1 VYEEQT
7 HLDASKDPFSKPSPF
22 LDRLAVGVRA
32 LEEWY
37 AADFERRITELSG
50 LLRTQITEELR
61 SQFTSELN
69 TNAERIRKQHEE
81 RAYVQFK
88 QWESERQTLK
98 TEVEELQKRLPGPEL
113 LNEIAVTETAIGKSL
128 EECGLEAERRVTSA
142 AALTQLLQTRAQQL
156 ELHAY
161 LRGLKFAVSQQGQ
174 PQRAP
179 VQEFSQNMPGFNP
192 PPAIY

>member
-1 VYEEQT
+1 MYEEQT
-7 HLDASKDPFSKPSPF
+7 HIEASKDPFSKPSPF

-50 LLRTQITEELR
+50 LLRTQISEELR

-69 TNAERIRKQHEE
+69 ASAERVRKQYEE
-81 RAYVQFK
+81 RAFVQIR
-88 QWESERQTLK
+88 QWESERQALK
-98 TEVEELQKRLPGPEL
+98 NEIEELQKRVPGPEIF
-113 LNEIAVTETAIGKSL
+113 NEIAVTETAIGKSL
-128 EECGLEAERRVTSA
+128 EECGLDAERKITSA
-142 AALTQLLQTRAQQL
+142 AALSQILQTRAQQL

-161 LRGLKFAVSQQGQ
+161 LRGLKFMINQAAQ
-174 PQRAP
+174 PPRAT
-179 VQEFSQNMPGFNP
+179 VQEFSPNAPGFNT